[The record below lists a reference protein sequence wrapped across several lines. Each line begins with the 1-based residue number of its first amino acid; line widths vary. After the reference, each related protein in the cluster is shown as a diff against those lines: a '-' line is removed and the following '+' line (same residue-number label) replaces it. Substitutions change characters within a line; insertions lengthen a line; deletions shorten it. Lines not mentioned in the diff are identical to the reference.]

1 MNENEAKLKLFIM
14 NSKAQ
19 SYDKTDAFVFFIN
32 KGLPFEFSTRLEDLW
47 DTTIEIGKDTI
58 NVGKIIIYHII
69 EFVKK
74 NPNMAI
80 GICIGA
86 ILSVLVGMIPFLG
99 KLLMPLAL
107 TLGIIIGGVTG
118 HKLDRKQTKEPEQS
132 FPEDLISA
140 VKIFLQLL
148 IDIYNS
154 LKVYF
159 TGDKFATD

>member
-1 MNENEAKLKLFIM
+1 MEENEAKLKLFIL

-19 SYDKTDAFVFFIN
+19 SYDKTDAFVFFTN

-47 DTTIEIGKDTI
+47 ETTIEIGKDTV
-58 NVGKIIIYHII
+58 NVGRIIIYHII

-74 NPNMAI
+74 NPNMAL
-80 GICIGA
+80 GLCIGA
-86 ILSVLVGMIPFLG
+86 ILSVLEGMIPFLG

-107 TLGIIIGGVTG
+107 TLGIIIGGVAG

>member
-19 SYDKTDAFVFFIN
+19 SYDKTDAFVFFTN

-80 GICIGA
+80 G
-86 ILSVLVGMIPFLG
+86 

-118 HKLDRKQTKEPEQS
+118 HKLDRKQANEAEQS
-132 FPEDLISA
+132 FPADLISA

-154 LKVYF
+154 LKIYF
-159 TGDKFATD
+159 TGDRYAIN